1 MQSAFIATVTAGCL
15 LTVASAG
22 AQLAVIE
29 KGKPTTLRGEIIEIS
44 CYQKKGVAEGTGAG
58 HVACAKECAKQGK
71 AIGLLSEGDGLFKL
85 VGSMTTDNNAK
96 LVPYL
101 GRIVDVTGVQVFVSS
116 SYAIRQSFEVQKVTP
131 VKK

>member
-1 MQSAFIATVTAGCL
+1 MRKGLIATAVAGTL
-15 LTVASAG
+15 LSVAALS

-44 CYQKKGVAEGTGAG
+44 CYQKKGVTEGTGAG

-71 AIGLLSEGDGLFKL
+71 AIGLLSDGDGLFRL

-96 LVPYL
+96 LVPYF
-101 GRIVDVTGVQVFVSS
+101 GQIVDVTGVQVFVSN
-116 SYAIRQSFEVQKVTP
+116 SYDIRQSFEVQKVTP